1 MSDPGPDVALAAA
14 AKWLCRAQ
22 DCSPSADGGFARDFS
37 LINGWSASYPETTGY
52 IIPTLIDVA
61 KHTGENDL
69 LLRSQK
75 ALDWLVSI
83 QFDNGGFQGGRID
96 QTPVV
101 PVTFNTGQILLGLAA
116 GVAEFGKDDHRTAMH
131 RAAEFLRDT
140 LDVDGCWRRFP
151 TPFAKPGEKAYE
163 THVSW
168 GLLEAAR
175 IAPDRG
181 YGEAALKQVDWALSK
196 QQPNGWFESNC
207 LENPHMPLTHTIG
220 YVLRGVIEA
229 YRFSSDGKYLNAALR
244 TAEPLVACMDEE
256 GRIAGRLD
264 RVWQPAANYSCL
276 TGIAQIAAC
285 WFLLAEITER
295 REFVR
300 AGRIAN
306 SFVRRTVRYT
316 GDPNMVGGVKGSFP
330 VNGDYGAY
338 QYLNWAAKFFIDA
351 NLLEIQTSKTL
362 PEPAAE
368 IQV

>member
-1 MSDPGPDVALAAA
+1 
-14 AKWLCRAQ
+14 
-22 DCSPSADGGFARDFS
+22 
-37 LINGWSASYPETTGY
+37 
-52 IIPTLIDVA
+52 
-61 KHTGENDL
+61 
-69 LLRSQK
+69 
-75 ALDWLVSI
+75 
-83 QFDNGGFQGGRID
+83 
-96 QTPVV
+96 
-101 PVTFNTGQILLGLAA
+101 
-116 GVAEFGKDDHRTAMH
+116 
-131 RAAEFLRDT
+131 
-140 LDVDGCWRRFP
+140 
-151 TPFAKPGEKAYE
+151 
-163 THVSW
+163 
-168 GLLEAAR
+168 
-175 IAPDRG
+175 
-181 YGEAALKQVDWALSK
+181 
-196 QQPNGWFESNC
+196 
-207 LENPHMPLTHTIG
+207 
-220 YVLRGVIEA
+220 LRGVIEA